1 MRATETKLSGCFVI
15 EPNVFKDD
23 RGYFFESYNQDK
35 FEAAI
40 GKKVN
45 FIQDN
50 EAFSSYGVLRGLH
63 FQTGSYAQ
71 AKLVRVL
78 QGIVLDVAVD
88 LRKESD
94 TFGQY
99 FAIEL
104 SAENKLQ
111 LFVPRGFGHGY
122 AVLSDTAAF
131 AYKVDNT
138 YSKENEGGIVWNDKR
153 LNIDWKIAEADVLLS
168 DKDKVLPTLEEYI
181 KL

>member
-1 MRATETKLSGCFVI
+1 MGATETKLSGCFVI

-23 RGYFFESYNQDK
+23 RGYFFESYNQAK
-35 FEAAI
+35 FDAAV
-40 GKKVN
+40 GKKVT

-63 FQTGSYAQ
+63 FQTGIHAQ

-78 QGIVLDVAVD
+78 QGRVMDVAVD
-88 LRKESD
+88 LRKESA

-131 AYKVDNT
+131 AYKVDNV
-138 YSKENEGGIVWNDKR
+138 YSKEHESGLMWNDTS
-153 LNIDWKIAEADVLLS
+153 LGIDWGIPESDIVLS
-168 DKDKVLPTLEEYI
+168 DKDKELLVLADL
-181 KL
+181 

>member
-78 QGIVLDVAVD
+78 QGTVVDVAVD

-138 YSKENEGGIVWNDKR
+138 YSKENEGGIVWNDKS